1 MPKIWP
7 YIRFSSEEQKKGD
20 SLRRQQELI
29 ERFAARPE
37 IIAEGAEI
45 DTSLDLN
52 DLGVSGYTGKNLL
65 QGRFKDF
72 LDAVDS
78 GVVKPGDY
86 LAVEALNRVTRL
98 DPMESLPILLDLM
111 KKGVKIAITANSQI
125 YKQGGDI
132 TQLYIAL
139 GELQRGYAESEEKGR
154 RVRQAWDKKKER
166 AFQTGEIATSR
177 LPLWLRAVKTNE
189 KGLIVRTV
197 EEIPERVAIV
207 KEIYRLSDSNIGAIA
222 TARILTEKGVPT
234 FMRENGRKNHNYGD
248 FWQPSY
254 VKKILDSRAVLG
266 HYQPMTWERL
276 PDNRRRRINHGP
288 EIENYFPQIIT
299 PELFRRVQEKRRG
312 RGKEGQGNK
321 GKKFSNLFMKI
332 AHCSK
337 CGATASHVNKG
348 PDPRKGGRYL
358 VCYRARHGDCS
369 YKAWRYDDLETTIL
383 KFLAEADIKSIIS
396 EENKADELINKK
408 YEIDAEI
415 NDIQEMLDAYK
426 ADFKRLKGRVSDLD
440 REMAIENE
448 QTLKELKEKAKDL
461 DQEIFKALEQKKA
474 DIEKDILDLRSLSN
488 TEDTNTVFE
497 VRSKINERLKI
508 IIEDIKIDFQD
519 RTIEILFKNGS
530 RRYLNENH
538 AINVALSTE
547 EQKVKQA
554 EFDDLFA
561 GISEEEQNEWIKN
574 SIPEHV
580 VNNPKKLLEY
590 FAPFREL
597 PEEDYD

>member
-37 IIAEGAEI
+37 IVAEGAEI

-52 DLGVSGYTGKNLL
+52 DLGVSGYTGKNIL
-65 QGRFKDF
+65 QGRFKAF
-72 LDAVDS
+72 LDALDS
-78 GVVKPGDY
+78 GIVKPGDY
-86 LAVEALNRVTRL
+86 LAVEALNRLTRL
-98 DPMESLPILLDLM
+98 NPRASLPMLLDLLE
-111 KKGVKIAITANSQI
+111 KGIKIAITDGSMI
-125 YKQGGDI
+125 YTASGDI
-132 TQLYIAL
+132 TQLYIAI
-139 GELQRGYAESEEKGR
+139 GELQRGFAESEEKGR

-166 AFQTGEIATSR
+166 ALLTGEIATSR
-177 LPLWLRAVKTNE
+177 LPLWLRAVKTSE
-189 KGLIVRTV
+189 KGLVVRVV

-207 KEIYRLSDSNIGAIA
+207 KEIFRLSDSNIGAIA
-222 TARILTEKGVPT
+222 TARLLTERGVPT
-234 FMRENGRKNHNYGD
+234 FTRENARKNPNYGD

-266 HYQPMTWERL
+266 HYQPMTWEKL

-321 GKKFSNLFMKI
+321 GRKFTNLFMKI

-348 PDPRKGGRYL
+348 ADPRKGGRYL

-383 KFLAEADIKSIIS
+383 KFLEEADIKSIIS

-408 YEIDAEI
+408 YEVDAEV
-415 NDIQEMLDAYK
+415 NDIQEMLDAYRS
-426 ADFKRLKGRVSDLD
+426 DFKRLKGRVSDLD
-440 REMAIENE
+440 REIAIENE
-448 QTLKELKEKAKDL
+448 QALKVLEQKSKDL
-461 DQEIFKALEQKKA
+461 DKEIFKALEQKKA
-474 DIEKDILDLRSLSN
+474 DIEKDILALRSLSSM
-488 TEDTNTVFE
+488 EDESAVFE

-508 IIEDIKIDFQD
+508 IIDEIRIDFQD
-519 RTIEILFKNGS
+519 RYIEIIFKNGT
-530 RRYLNENH
+530 RRHLKNNLAVEVRESTESDQKRKEDFDDFYSSL
-538 AINVALSTE
+538 TE
-547 EQKVKQA
+547 EQKA
-554 EFDDLFA
+554 E
-561 GISEEEQNEWIKN
+561 INQH
-574 SIPEHV
+574 SIPAEIVNDPRRLIEYLSQFNV
-580 VNNPKKLLEY
+580 V
-590 FAPFREL
+590 
-597 PEEDYD
+597 ED

>member
-52 DLGVSGYTGKNLL
+52 DLGVSGYTGKNIL
-65 QGRFKDF
+65 QGRFKTF

-78 GVVKPGDY
+78 GIVKPGDY
-86 LAVEALNRVTRL
+86 LAVEALNRLTRL
-98 DPMESLPILLDLM
+98 NPRASLPMLLDLLE
-111 KKGVKIAITANSQI
+111 KGIKIAITDGSMIYTAN
-125 YKQGGDI
+125 GDI
-132 TQLYIAL
+132 TQLYIAI

-166 AFQTGEIATSR
+166 ALATGEIATSR
-177 LPLWLRAVKTNE
+177 LPLWLRAVKTDQ

-207 KEIYRLSDSNIGAIA
+207 KEIFRLSDNNIGAIA
-222 TARILTEKGVPT
+222 TARLLTERGVPT
-234 FMRENGRKNHNYGD
+234 FTRENARKNPNYGD

-266 HYQPMTWERL
+266 HYQPMTWEKL

-321 GKKFSNLFMKI
+321 GKKFTNLFMKI

-488 TEDTNTVFE
+488 TEDANTVFE

-519 RTIEILFKNGS
+519 RTIEIDFKNGTKRS
-530 RRYLNENH
+530 IH
-538 AINVALSTE
+538 AKGVYGNIPPQATDEQREKDLQEIAAWFNLTDE
-547 EQKVKQA
+547 EKAQKYKDA
-554 EFDDLFA
+554 NFDIVPLPVNC
-561 GISEEEQNEWIKN
+561 GI
-574 SIPEHV
+574 
-580 VNNPKKLLEY
+580 
-590 FAPFREL
+590 
-597 PEEDYD
+597 D

>member
-37 IIAEGAEI
+37 IVAEGAEI

-78 GVVKPGDY
+78 GIVKPGDY

-166 AFQTGEIATSR
+166 ALATGEIATSR

-207 KEIYRLSDSNIGAIA
+207 KEIFRLSDNNIGAIA
-222 TARILTEKGVPT
+222 TARLLTERGVPT
-234 FMRENGRKNHNYGD
+234 FTRENARKNPNYGD

-266 HYQPMTWERL
+266 HYQPMTWEKL

-321 GKKFSNLFMKI
+321 GKKFTNLFMKI

>member
-37 IIAEGAEI
+37 IVAEGAEI

-78 GVVKPGDY
+78 GIVKPGDY

-177 LPLWLRAVKTNE
+177 LPLWLRAVKTDQ
-189 KGLIVRTV
+189 KGLIVRKV

-207 KEIYRLSDSNIGAIA
+207 KEIFRLSDSNIGAIA
-222 TARILTEKGVPT
+222 TARLLTERGVPT
-234 FMRENGRKNHNYGD
+234 FTRENPRKNPNYGD

-254 VKKILDSRAVLG
+254 IKKILDSRAVLG
-266 HYQPMTWERL
+266 HYQPMTWEKL

-321 GKKFSNLFMKI
+321 GKKFTNLFMKI

-369 YKAWRYDDLETTIL
+369 YKAWRYDDLETIIL

-396 EENKADELINKK
+396 EENKADELINRK

-440 REMAIENE
+440 REIAIENE

-474 DIEKDILDLRSLSN
+474 DIEKDILDLRGLSN
-488 TEDTNTVFE
+488 TEDSNTVFE
-497 VRSKINERLKI
+497 VRSKINERLKV

-519 RTIEILFKNGS
+519 RHIEIIFKNGT
-530 RRYLNENH
+530 RRHLKNH
-538 AINVALSTE
+538 LAVERRESTE
-547 EQKVKQA
+547 ADQKRQDDYDDFYSSLTDEQKA
-554 EFDDLFA
+554 EL
-561 GISEEEQNEWIKN
+561 NHY
-574 SIPEHV
+574 SIPAEIANDPKRLIEYIAQFNV
-580 VNNPKKLLEY
+580 V
-590 FAPFREL
+590 
-597 PEEDYD
+597 ED

>member
-37 IIAEGAEI
+37 IVAEGAEI

-52 DLGVSGYTGKNLL
+52 DLGVSGFTGKNVL
-65 QGRFKDF
+65 QGRFKTF
-72 LDAVDS
+72 LDAVAS
-78 GVVKPGDY
+78 GIVKPGDY

-98 DPMESLPILLDLM
+98 DPMESLPILMGLM
-111 KKGVKIAITANSQI
+111 KKGIKIAITADSQI
-125 YKQGGDI
+125 YRHGGDI

-177 LPLWLRAVKTNE
+177 LPLWLRAVKTDQ
-189 KGLIVRTV
+189 KGLIVRKV

-207 KEIYRLSDSNIGAIA
+207 KEIFRLSDSNIGAIA
-222 TARILTEKGVPT
+222 TARLLTERGVPT
-234 FMRENGRKNHNYGD
+234 FTRENPRKNPNYGD

-254 VKKILDSRAVLG
+254 IKKILDSRAVLG
-266 HYQPMTWERL
+266 HYQPMTWEKL

-321 GKKFSNLFMKI
+321 GKKFSNLFLKI

-358 VCYRARHGDCS
+358 VCYRARHGDCA

-461 DQEIFKALEQKKA
+461 DQEIFKALEQKKS

-488 TEDTNTVFE
+488 TEDANTVFE

-508 IIEDIKIDFQD
+508 IIEDIMIDFQD

-547 EQKVKQA
+547 EQKAKQA

>member
-37 IIAEGAEI
+37 IVAEGAEI
-45 DTSLDLN
+45 DTSLNLN
-52 DLGVSGYTGKNLL
+52 DLGVSGFTGKNVL
-65 QGRFKDF
+65 QGRFKTF

-78 GVVKPGDY
+78 GIVKAGDY
-86 LAVEALNRVTRL
+86 LAVEALNRITRL
-98 DPMESLPILLDLM
+98 DPMESLPILMGLM
-111 KKGVKIAITANSQI
+111 SKGIKIAITADSQI

-132 TQLYIAL
+132 TQLYIAI

-166 AFQTGEIATSR
+166 ALATGEIATSR
-177 LPLWLRAVKTNE
+177 LPLWLRVVKTNE
-189 KGLIVRTV
+189 KGQIVRTV
-197 EEIPERVAIV
+197 EEIPERVAVV
-207 KEIYRLSDSNIGAIA
+207 KEIFRLSDSNIGAIA
-222 TARILTEKGVPT
+222 TARLLTERGVPT
-234 FMRENGRKNHNYGD
+234 FTRENTRKNPNYGD

-266 HYQPMTWERL
+266 HYQPMTWEKL

-288 EIENYFPQIIT
+288 EIEKYFPQIIT

-321 GKKFSNLFMKI
+321 GKKFSNLFLKI

-348 PDPRKGGRYL
+348 ADPKKGGRYL

-369 YKAWRYDDLETTIL
+369 YKAWPYDDLETTIL

-396 EENKADELINKK
+396 EENKADVLINKK

-426 ADFKRLKGRVSDLD
+426 ADFKRLRGRVSDLD

-488 TEDTNTVFE
+488 TEDANTVFE

-547 EQKVKQA
+547 EQKAKQA